1 MPKTQVKCPRCQQPV
16 VVNVEQLFDV
26 SVDPASK
33 QRLLGASSNHVR
45 CSSCGYSGSLSSPI
59 VYHDN
64 EKELLLT
71 FFPPELALPLNEQE
85 KIFGPLINQVV
96 NKLPA
101 EKRKA
106 YLFRPQSFLSFQSL
120 IERIL
125 NADGITPEML
135 KNQQG
140 KVHLIEKLFST
151 PSEEVRKTI
160 IIQESALIDA
170 EFFGLFSRL
179 MESAL
184 ASGQEPVARQMQSIQ
199 QTLLSETDY
208 GRQLQTQATEL
219 QEAMNSLQAVGKKL
233 TRDKLLDILVDAPN
247 ENRLKALVSLTRQGL
262 DYEFFQILTGKI
274 ERSHSP
280 QKEKLSELRGKLLEL
295 TEEIDRH
302 LQVEQQKAK
311 DLLGT
316 LLSAQDL
323 EKTISEHL
331 EEINDTFVQV
341 LNSAFKQAT
350 NNKDQLIV
358 EKLQNIISH
367 IQAIST
373 PPEYQLL
380 QILMEAETEKS
391 LELLLT
397 QHDKAITEEFT
408 QFLSTIISQS
418 ESEKQSIP
426 EKEKQEMLN
435 QLRSIYRAVLKYTMN
450 RNLK

>member
-1 MPKTQVKCPRCQQPV
+1 MPKTQVRCPRCQQPV

-45 CSSCGYSGSLSSPI
+45 CSSCGYSGSFSSPI

-140 KVHLIEKLFST
+140 KVHLIEKLLST

-219 QEAMNSLQAVGKKL
+219 QEAVNSLQAVGKKL
-233 TRDKLLDILVDAPN
+233 TRDKLLDILADAPN

-274 ERSHSP
+274 EKSHSP

-295 TEEIDRH
+295 TAEIDRH
-302 LQVEQQKAK
+302 LQVEQQKAS

-316 LLSAQDL
+316 FLSAQDL
-323 EKTISEHL
+323 EKTISEHVA
-331 EEINDTFVQV
+331 EINETFVQV

-350 NNKDQLIV
+350 TNKEQLIV
-358 EKLQNIISH
+358 EKLQIIISH

-426 EKEKQEMLN
+426 EKEKQEMLI